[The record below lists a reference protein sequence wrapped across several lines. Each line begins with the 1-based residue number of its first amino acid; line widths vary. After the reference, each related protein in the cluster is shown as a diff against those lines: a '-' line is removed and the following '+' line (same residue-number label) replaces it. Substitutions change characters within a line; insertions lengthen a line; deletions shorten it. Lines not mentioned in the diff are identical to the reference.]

1 MDQTGNKRFNQKGF
15 DPWIYEG
22 KRFVGRIGRSEW
34 SLAVRYI
41 DEEVGKEVAAATLV
55 GLQLLILFQLRG
67 CQAIPPGGWTSLAP
81 G

>member
-1 MDQTGNKRFNQKGF
+1 M
-15 DPWIYEG
+15 
-22 KRFVGRIGRSEW
+22 
-34 SLAVRYI
+34 RYI